1 MPDYSK
7 YKTETLIKMS
17 SAAWEKYYNLTI
29 TSSGNWGD
37 GMRLS
42 KLPQNRKWEKAKEKY
57 ENIEKELEKREN
69 IKSQDNEIDDNLEM

>member
-1 MPDYSK
+1 
-7 YKTETLIKMS
+7 MS

-42 KLPQNRKWEKAKEKY
+42 KLPQNRKWENEKIVRSY
-57 ENIEKELEKREN
+57 FIQKTA
-69 IKSQDNEIDDNLEM
+69 